1 MRSYAIGDIHGHLT
15 HLWQV
20 HDWIAADRA
29 HCGDNEAPVVHVG
42 DFADRG
48 PDVRG
53 VLNYL
58 MLGMRDGRPWVCL
71 KGNHDRMMAHFLRA
85 PSERD
90 PLRDDLHWLE
100 DRIGGRPTLASYGV
114 DVSADRPLA
123 DIHAEARAKVPV
135 AHRNFLEALPA
146 SYQRG
151 GAFFCHAGI
160 RPGVALAQQTE
171 DDLVWIR
178 KEFHDDPRDH
188 GALVVHGHTPVEAVT
203 HYGNRLNLDTGAAYG
218 GPLSVVVIEDDQ
230 VFRLVDGVRL
240 RVTPG

>member
-29 HCGDNEAPVVHVG
+29 HCRDNEAPVVHVG

-58 MLGMRDGRPWVCL
+58 MLGMRDGRPWICL
-71 KGNHDRMMAHFLRA
+71 KGNHDRMMAHFLRF
-85 PSERD
+85 PEERD

-100 DRIGGRPTLASYGV
+100 DRIGGRPSLASYDV
-114 DVSADRPLA
+114 DVSPDRPA
-123 DIHAEARAKVPV
+123 AEIHAEARAKVPV
-135 AHRNFLEALPA
+135 AHRNFLEELP
-146 SYQRG
+146 SSFRRG
-151 GAFFCHAGI
+151 NAFFCHAGI
-160 RPGVALAQQTE
+160 RPGVPLDRQAE

-178 KEFHDDPRDH
+178 KEFHDDTRNH
-188 GALVVHGHTPVEAVT
+188 GALIVHGHTPVETVT
-203 HYGNRLNLDTGAAYG
+203 LHRNRLNLDTGAAYG
-218 GPLSVVVIEDDQ
+218 GPLSAVVIEGDK
-230 VFRLVDGVRL
+230 VFRLTETGRIPL
-240 RVTPG
+240 RPV